1 MRSRDFSGGLHP
13 AVILWMAVGWLG
25 FAVLPW
31 FGIEDGFF
39 GFSWLFKGYPLDSK
53 FAPALVLNLK
63 GEKLWL
69 APLGALLAAPLLLW
83 GRKKSDPLFSTLL
96 IAIGAAGFAWLLFQ
110 GFAIGLRGWQFGWL
124 QNLFGDLGDRQFGMG
139 YGALLVGLAFL
150 FLFSLGVAGRGAVGG
165 DVFVV
170 STIAFVV
177 AAVGLFIF
185 MPILQMLAN
194 ALMTADGSYSLGTFL
209 GKLFSARLWGLDCLA
224 GGSRCGVAWNS
235 LLLAVLVGIL
245 TTVLGLM
252 FALVVT
258 RTGFRHGKFLRALT
272 VLPII
277 TPPFVIGLAIVL
289 LFGLSGAVT
298 QTVADIFGLQPTRW
312 VYGLPGLLIAQLLAF
327 TPIAFL
333 VLIGVVEGVSPS
345 MEEAAQTLRAN
356 RWQTFW
362 TVSLPLMRPGL
373 ANAFLLGFIESMA
386 DFGNPL
392 VLGGNFDVLSTEIF
406 FAIVGAQN
414 DEAQAAILA
423 LVLLAF
429 TLVAFYAQRFWLG
442 KKSYTTLSGK
452 GDAGVHPQLPA
463 GLRRAVFAVAGFWA
477 LFTILVY
484 ATIFYG
490 SFVKLWGVD
499 HSLTFAHYIKAFSVG
514 WNEFGIHWKG
524 SAWSSFWTTMMI
536 ALISAPLT
544 AAIGLLTAYL
554 LVRQNFSGKNAFEF
568 GTMLSFAIPGTVI
581 GVSYVIAFNVPP
593 IELTGTGIILVLS
606 FIFRNMPVGVR
617 AGVASMSQIDRSLD
631 ESSLTLG
638 ANSWQTFR
646 KVVLPLLRPAILAAL
661 VYSFVRAM
669 TAISAVIFLVSA
681 RYDMSTSYIVGRVEN
696 NEYGIAIAYSAV
708 LIGVMLAVVGLM
720 QLLVGRRNIGRRGQH
735 GDPQSGGW
743 RSNVSLPGT
752 GRNQP
757 AFSGGG

>member
-1 MRSRDFSGGLHP
+1 MRARKNQGGLHP
-13 AVILWMAVGWLG
+13 TVVLWMTVGWLG

-31 FGIEDGFF
+31 YGLDSNFF
-39 GFSWLFKGYPLDSK
+39 TLSWLFDGYPFDGDV
-53 FAPALVLNLK
+53 APALFLVLQ
-63 GEKLWL
+63 GEKPWL
-69 APLGALLAAPLLLW
+69 APLGMLLAAPLLLW
-83 GRKKSDPLFSTLL
+83 DRQKGDPLFGALL
-96 IAIGAAGFAWLLFQ
+96 IVIGAAGFSWLLFQ
-110 GFAIGLRGWQFGWL
+110 GFAIGLNGFQFDWL
-124 QNLFGDLGDRQFGMG
+124 TALFGELDDRQFGMG
-139 YGALLVGLAFL
+139 YGAPLTAGAFL
-150 FLFSLGVAGRGAVGG
+150 FLFTLGCAARGAVGG

-170 STIAFVV
+170 GSIGFVV
-177 AAVGLFIF
+177 AVVSLFIF
-185 MPILQMLAN
+185 MPIFQMLLS
-194 ALMTADGSYSLGTFL
+194 ALVTEEGAYSLATFFA
-209 GKLFSARLWGLDCLA
+209 KLFSHRLWGLNCLA

-235 LLLAVLVGIL
+235 LFLAVLVGIL
-245 TTVLGLM
+245 TTVIGLV

-258 RTGFRHGKFLRALT
+258 RTGFRYGRLLRALT

-277 TPPFVIGLAIVL
+277 TPPFVIGLAIIL

-298 QTVADIFGLQPTRW
+298 QTFAELFGVQATRW
-312 VYGLPGLLIAQLLAF
+312 VYGLPGLLIAQVLAF

-356 RWQTFW
+356 RWQTFR

-406 FAIVGAQN
+406 FAIVGAQY
-414 DEAQAAILA
+414 DQAQAAILA
-423 LVLLAF
+423 LVLLFF
-429 TLVAFYAQRFWLG
+429 TLSAFYAQRFWLG
-442 KKSYTTLSGK
+442 RKSYTTVSGK
-452 GDAGVHPQLPA
+452 GDAGVHPHLPN
-463 GLRRAVFAVAGFWA
+463 GLKFSVYAVAGAWA
-477 LFTILVY
+477 AFTILVY

-499 HSLTFAHYIKAFSVG
+499 HSLTFTHYVKSFAVG
-514 WNEFGIHWKG
+514 WNEFGIHWIG
-524 SAWSSFWTTMMI
+524 SAWSSFWTTITISLI
-536 ALISAPLT
+536 AAPLT
-544 AAIGLLTAYL
+544 AMIGLLTAYL
-554 LVRQNFSGKNAFEF
+554 LVRQDFAGKEGFEF

-593 IELTGTGIILVLS
+593 IELTGTGLILVLS

-646 KVVLPLLRPAILAAL
+646 NVVLPLLRPAILAAL

-696 NEYGIAIAYSAV
+696 NEYGVAIAYSSV
-708 LIGVMLAVVGLM
+708 LIAVMLAVIGLM
-720 QLLVGRRNIGRRGQH
+720 QLAVGSRKLGRRGRE
-735 GDPQSGGW
+735 DPQSAGW
-743 RSNVSLPGT
+743 RSNVSLPA
-752 GRNQP
+752 RQQP
-757 AFSGGG
+757 AFTGGG

>member
-1 MRSRDFSGGLHP
+1 MRSRDLSGGLHP
-13 AVILWMAVGWLG
+13 TVILWMAVGWLG

-31 FGIEDGFF
+31 FGVEDGFF
-39 GFSWLFKGYPLDSK
+39 GLSWLLKGYPLDSEL
-53 FAPALVLNLK
+53 APALVLNLK

-69 APLGALLAAPLLLW
+69 APLGLLLAAPLLLW
-83 GRKKSDPLFSTLL
+83 GRKKSYPLFGKLL
-96 IAIGAAGFAWLLFQ
+96 VAIGAAGFAWLMFQ

-124 QNLFGDLGDRQFGMG
+124 QSLFGELGDRQFGMG

-150 FLFSLGVAGRGAVGG
+150 FLFSVGLAARGAVGG

-177 AAVGLFIF
+177 ASVGLFIF

-194 ALMTADGSYSLGTFL
+194 ALVTEDGSYSLTTFL
-209 GKLFSARLWGLDCLA
+209 GKLFSPRLWSLDCLA

-235 LLLAVLVGIL
+235 LFLAVLVGVL
-245 TTVLGLM
+245 TTALGLV
-252 FALVVT
+252 FALMVT
-258 RTGFRHGKFLRALT
+258 RTGFRHGKLLRALT

-277 TPPFVIGLAIVL
+277 TPPFVIGLAIIL

-298 QTVADIFGLQPTRW
+298 QTFSELFGIQPTRW
-312 VYGLPGLLIAQLLAF
+312 IYGLPGLLIAQLLAF

-414 DEAQAAILA
+414 DEAQAAVLA
-423 LVLLAF
+423 IVLLAF
-429 TLVAFYAQRFWLG
+429 TLLAFYAQRFWLG
-442 KKSYTTLSGK
+442 KKSYTTMSGK
-452 GDAGVHPQLPA
+452 GDAGVHPQLPI
-463 GLRRAVFAVAGFWA
+463 GLKRAVYGVAGFWVA
-477 LFTILVY
+477 FTIFVY

-499 HSLTFAHYIKAFSVG
+499 HSLTLTHYVKAFAVG

-524 SAWSSFWTTMMI
+524 SAWSSFWTTLKI
-536 ALISAPLT
+536 ALISSPLT

-554 LVRQNFSGKNAFEF
+554 LVRQNFAGKNAFEF

-593 IELTGTGIILVLS
+593 IELTGTGIILVLA

-617 AGVASMSQIDRSLD
+617 AGVASMSQIDKSLD

-646 KVVLPLLRPAILAAL
+646 KVVLPLLRPAIVAAL

-669 TAISAVIFLVSA
+669 TAISAIIFLVSA

-720 QLLVGRRNIGRRGQH
+720 QLLVGRRNIGRRGH
-735 GDPQSGGW
+735 ELSQS
-743 RSNVSLPGT
+743 RTNVS
-752 GRNQP
+752 QP